1 MTLVSL
7 SAAIAVLST
16 GLTAARD
23 LVNPRWT
30 VQRVCCSFSFFLLL
44 IPPFVHFSHIYF
56 HLPLNHQVLWLS
68 TVFGL
73 SIDAPKLSMDMASP
87 CPSLSAFNIPSHSPL
102 MRQPSISEASTP
114 FHLNSSAAVRCSQS
128 LWVCLCKLEIKLL
141 RPVCDS
147 FRLFADGE
155 ERAPLTSITSSS
167 PCLWPPTTR
176 VEKLQY
182 KEILTP
188 RSETQTVYPYLPHII
203 KNVFFNY

>member
-30 VQRVCCSFSFFLLL
+30 VQRVCCSFFFLL

-73 SIDAPKLSMDMASP
+73 SIDAPKLNMDMASP
-87 CPSLSAFNIPSHSPL
+87 CPSLSAFNTPSHSPL

-114 FHLNSSAAVRCSQS
+114 FHLNSSTAVRCSS
-128 LWVCLCKLEIKLL
+128 KPSEYVCVNLRSSCLGLYVILSDYSPAERREPLWH
-141 RPVCDS
+141 
-147 FRLFADGE
+147 
-155 ERAPLTSITSSS
+155 
-167 PCLWPPTTR
+167 
-176 VEKLQY
+176 Q
-182 KEILTP
+182 
-188 RSETQTVYPYLPHII
+188 
-203 KNVFFNY
+203 